1 MAEYINREA
10 VLDSL
15 RELSAGLKDI
25 LKGLKYIEETQICN
39 AEISTVYECAMRVTE
54 QPIADV
60 VEVKHGEWIKS
71 IHKETPIIKDGRL
84 FEKEHEVF
92 CCSVCDVK
100 IVGLRNMSFCP
111 FCGAKMDGERKC
123 DNG

>member
-1 MAEYINREA
+1 MSCK
-10 VLDSL
+10 DSL
-15 RELSAGLKDI
+15 HEDVCKIRYFPSMFGLTGDGCPDFKN
-25 LKGLKYIEETQICN
+25 K
-39 AEISTVYECAMRVTE
+39 
-54 QPIADV
+54 ADV

-123 DNG
+123 END

>member
-1 MAEYINREA
+1 MTCKDCLHYELCFDYTHLKHSKNLPDNREDVCEHFKNKA
-10 VLDSL
+10 NFV
-15 RELSAGLKDI
+15 ELK
-25 LKGLKYIEETQICN
+25 Q
-39 AEISTVYECAMRVTE
+39 
-54 QPIADV
+54 
-60 VEVKHGEWIKS
+60 GEWIKS

-92 CCSVCDVK
+92 CCSVCGVK

-123 DNG
+123 DK

>member
-1 MAEYINREA
+1 MSCRDCIHEDVCKIRHFPS
-10 VLDSL
+10 VF
-15 RELSAGLKDI
+15 GLTGDGCPHFKN
-25 LKGLKYIEETQICN
+25 K
-39 AEISTVYECAMRVTE
+39 
-54 QPIADV
+54 ADV

-123 DNG
+123 END

>member
-1 MAEYINREA
+1 MAEYIEREA
-10 VLDSL
+10 LLDGL
-15 RELSAGLKDI
+15 RKSRKALQEI
-25 LKGLKYIEETQICN
+25 CKGLKFPVEKQICD
-39 AEISTVYECAMRVTE
+39 AQVLTFQECILRVKEHPT
-54 QPIADV
+54 ADV
-60 VEVKHGEWIKS
+60 VEVKYGEWIKS

>member
-1 MAEYINREA
+1 MARYIDADKLTDKLEEIQFNA
-10 VLDSL
+10 PVMVPVMKIYNVI
-15 RELSAGLKDI
+15 ELVED
-25 LKGLKYIEETQICN
+25 TP
-39 AEISTVYECAMRVTE
+39 T
-54 QPIADV
+54 ADV

-71 IHKETPIIKDGRL
+71 IHKEAPIIKDGRL

-111 FCGAKMDGERKC
+111 FCGAKMDGERK
-123 DNG
+123 

>member
-1 MAEYINREA
+1 MAEYIEREA
-10 VLDSL
+10 VINVVANNPYNVAFKTSKTIQ
-15 RELSAGLKDI
+15 E
-25 LKGLKYIEETQICN
+25 IEN
-39 AEISTVYECAMRVTE
+39 LPS
-54 QPIADV
+54 ADV
-60 VEVKHGEWIKS
+60 VEVKHGYWIKS
-71 IHKETPIIKDGRL
+71 IHKETPIIKDGRF

-100 IVGLRNMSFCP
+100 IVGLKDMSFCP

>member
-1 MAEYINREA
+1 MARYIDADKFLESQIERCGGVMPIIGTCTMDNEA
-10 VLDSL
+10 
-15 RELSAGLKDI
+15 LSWVVEK
-25 LKGLKYIEETQICN
+25 TP
-39 AEISTVYECAMRVTE
+39 T
-54 QPIADV
+54 ADV
-60 VEVKHGEWIKS
+60 VEVKHGYWIES
-71 IHKETPIIKDGRL
+71 IHKETPIIKDGRF

-123 DNG
+123 NNG

>member
-1 MAEYINREA
+1 MAEYIEKQA
-10 VLDSL
+10 L
-15 RELSAGLKDI
+15 LKKMYASHSVPLLISQTTDEDI
-25 LKGLKYIEETQICN
+25 MFKTMVSIVE
-39 AEISTVYECAMRVTE
+39 E
-54 QPIADV
+54 QPTADV

-123 DNG
+123 DND